1 MLSQILNT
9 KNQTPF
15 IQQRIQKFK
24 IMQAKSIGFLLV
36 VLGIAMMA
44 YTGFNYV
51 TTKKVVDI
59 GPIQIDKKQNHF
71 VEWSPI
77 VGIVLL
83 IGGVVIIVRGSKATT

>member
-1 MLSQILNT
+1 
-9 KNQTPF
+9 
-15 IQQRIQKFK
+15 
-24 IMQAKSIGFLLV
+24 MQAKSIGFLLV

>member
-1 MLSQILNT
+1 
-9 KNQTPF
+9 
-15 IQQRIQKFK
+15 
-24 IMQAKSIGFLLV
+24 MQAKSIGFLLI